1 MHLRTRPWR
10 PGNSL
15 LMGAM
20 LLFAGQAV
28 AVPVSASLDY
38 TCVFPL
44 IEEQP
49 LNVEIRSDMPE
60 AVAVGGGTD
69 AFDIDATAHVSA
81 QSWNG
86 LSFVGTTTVAGTVS
100 AQAMFST
107 PALDLP
113 LVIPMDITR
122 EALPA
127 EASTFDVAASGST
140 PPLTLNNPGTVDIRV
155 GDLVMMLA
163 PEDSNGN
170 PTGLGDFESECTLV
184 AGQQAVLHTFEV
196 TDGSEGNQ
204 AFAFAGQGQIND
216 RVALPLSGQMTVA
229 VEPGSNTVSGQM
241 QANPASI
248 SVSIIRFFKTL
259 SLDADVTFLPQGTL
273 SGSFSNGRLALEQ
286 EISAE
291 LDNVHLKV
299 FGFPLSQGQSDSCK
313 TAAPIPLAFS
323 SPDGESFDME
333 TGGHLAGT
341 FSMPSFTGCGAM
353 TELVNLFLTGPDNTF
368 SIMLTPE
375 S

>member
-10 PGNSL
+10 PGSGL

-60 AVAVGGGTD
+60 VVAVGGGTD

-107 PALDLP
+107 PTLDLP
-113 LVIPMDITR
+113 LVISMDITR
-122 EALPA
+122 ETLPA
-127 EASTFDVAASGST
+127 EPSAFDVAASGST
-140 PPLTLNNPGTVDIRV
+140 PPLTLNDPGTVEIRV

-184 AGQQAVLHTFEV
+184 AGQQTVLHTFEV
-196 TDGSEGNQ
+196 VHGSASNQ
-204 AFAFAGQGQIND
+204 AFALAGQGQINN

-259 SLDADVTFLPQGTL
+259 SLDADVTFLPQGAL
-273 SGSFSNGRLALEQ
+273 SGSFNNGSLTLEQ
-286 EISAE
+286 DVRAG
-291 LDNVHLKV
+291 LGNVRLKV
-299 FGFPLSQGQSDSCK
+299 FGFPLSTGQGDSCK
-313 TAAPIPLAFS
+313 TAAPISLGFS
-323 SPDGESFDME
+323 TQDGESFDME
-333 TGGHLAGT
+333 TGGHLAGE
-341 FSMPSFTGCGAM
+341 FSMPPFTGCGVM
-353 TELVNLFLTGPDNTF
+353 TELVNLFLAGPDSTF